1 MLSGL
6 RDKFAFHHRR
16 GELTRQTVREEF
28 QFADWHGFDA
38 LKLKITL
45 GHNFFETP
53 QRQPVESSCHFFKSV
68 GRSARVFAVPPQ

>member
-1 MLSGL
+1 MISRL
-6 RDKFAFHHRR
+6 RDEFAFHHSR

-28 QFADWHGFDA
+28 QFADWHRFDA

-53 QRQPVESSCHFFKSV
+53 QRQLVESASYFFEMVS
-68 GRSARVFAVPPQ
+68 RSTGIFAVPPQ